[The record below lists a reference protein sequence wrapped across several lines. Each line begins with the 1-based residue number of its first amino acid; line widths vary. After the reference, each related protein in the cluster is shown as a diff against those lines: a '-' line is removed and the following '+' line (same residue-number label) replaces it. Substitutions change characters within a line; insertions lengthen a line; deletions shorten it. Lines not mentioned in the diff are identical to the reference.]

1 LASES
6 SAPRR
11 PTHDTS
17 TSRREVKIT
26 HTHTHKTQTYKYTMK
41 ITGLIASTML
51 LLMASAPSGLLA
63 SPDGQPSIVPVEE
76 IKLSDGLSTGI
87 GQRQDVV
94 KRKLGLSGYAHKIIA
109 DERKEMKTMIRQR
122 RERRRERRERR
133 RDAKKRREDSSNR
146 KSRGGTQLGGYAQKI
161 IAEER
166 EERKPMRRERQE
178 RRSDAKKKSG

>member
-1 LASES
+1 MGRIISTS
-6 SAPRR
+6 STNTP
-11 PTHDTS
+11 DTN
-17 TSRREVKIT
+17 TSRRQVKT

-76 IKLSDGLSTGI
+76 IELSDGLSTGI

-146 KSRGGTQLGGYAQKI
+146 KSRGGTRLGGYAQK
-161 IAEER
+161 
-166 EERKPMRRERQE
+166 
-178 RRSDAKKKSG
+178 

>member
-1 LASES
+1 MG
-6 SAPRR
+6 RV
-11 PTHDTS
+11 HGN
-17 TSRREVKIT
+17 TSRKEVKIT
-26 HTHTHKTQTYKYTMK
+26 HGHTHKTQTYKYTMK

-87 GQRQDVV
+87 GRRQDVV

-146 KSRGGTQLGGYAQKI
+146 KSRGGTQLGLGGYAQKI
-161 IAEER
+161 IAEET
-166 EERKPMRRERQE
+166 EERKPMRRERQ
-178 RRSDAKKKSG
+178 

>member
-1 LASES
+1 
-6 SAPRR
+6 
-11 PTHDTS
+11 
-17 TSRREVKIT
+17 
-26 HTHTHKTQTYKYTMK
+26 
-41 ITGLIASTML
+41 ML

-94 KRKLGLSGYAHKIIA
+94 KRKLGLSGYHKIIA
-109 DERKEMKTMIRQR
+109 DESKEMKTMIRQS

-166 EERKPMRRERQE
+166 EERKPMRRER
-178 RRSDAKKKSG
+178 RRDAKKRREDSSNRKSR

>member
-1 LASES
+1 
-6 SAPRR
+6 
-11 PTHDTS
+11 
-17 TSRREVKIT
+17 
-26 HTHTHKTQTYKYTMK
+26 
-41 ITGLIASTML
+41 ML

-122 RERRRERRERR
+122 RERRERR

-146 KSRGGTQLGGYAQKI
+146 KSRGGTRLGGYAQ
-161 IAEER
+161 
-166 EERKPMRRERQE
+166 
-178 RRSDAKKKSG
+178 